1 MLDDPSRG
9 TLYIE
14 DLEPGMERGLDKVI
28 SDADIRA
35 FAEITTDRNPV
46 HLDDDYAA
54 ATMFGGRIAH
64 GILTAGLI
72 SAVIGQQ
79 LPGRGAI
86 YLKQDLRFLA
96 PVRPGETVA
105 ARVVVKAVD
114 RDRRRVTLDCTARV
128 GKTLVL
134 SGEALVLAPSRSRA

>member
-79 LPGRGAI
+79 LPGRGGY

-96 PVRPGETVA
+96 PVRPRRDGRGPGRGQGGGPRQA
-105 ARVVVKAVD
+105 A
-114 RDRRRVTLDCTARV
+114 
-128 GKTLVL
+128 GY
-134 SGEALVLAPSRSRA
+134 P